1 MDTQPHISTTPLPPL
16 SVSVLT
22 GGGPSAIASVA
33 LCGRDAERIVRNL
46 FRRSLPACGRL
57 AFGALQDGD
66 TVIDSIVLGRER
78 ADCFVVHCHGNPL
91 LVEHIVRVCQR
102 YGAQLQSAD
111 ECLFG
116 QLQGACRTR
125 IEAEA
130 RLAMT
135 RAATREGVEL
145 IAGQIEGGL
154 SAWARDWI
162 ESKSFEINQLH
173 KECAT
178 VLRRSKTARLLIEG
192 VRIGLLGPPNS
203 GKSTLLNQLAAEN
216 AAIVSDSAGTT
227 RDWVSTTCRIGPLRA
242 EVIDTAGLDTTLAVD
257 NVLDRAAQQ
266 AAVEAAKTCDLV
278 LHIRDCTQRHPLVV
292 PMTVSAAG
300 LTVYTKSDLL
310 PNQKAFSPDTSEPWV
325 LVSAL
330 TGRGVEALC
339 RAILAVLK
347 IDSLEPHLPICFT
360 DRQRTCLQTLA
371 ASDCEVIIKKELTS
385 LIGAG

>member
-1 MDTQPHISTTPLPPL
+1 MDTQYHISTMSSPPL

-22 GGGPSAIASVA
+22 GGAAAAIASVA
-33 LCGRDAERIVRNL
+33 LCGRDAERIVGEL

-57 AFGALQDGD
+57 AFGPLQDGD
-66 TVIDSIVLGRER
+66 TVVDSVVLGRER
-78 ADCFVVHCHGNPL
+78 TDCFVLHCHGNPL
-91 LVEHIVRVCQR
+91 LVEQIVRVCQR
-102 YGAQLQSAD
+102 YGARLQSAD
-111 ECLFG
+111 EYLFG
-116 QLQGACRTR
+116 QLQAACRTP

-145 IAGQIEGGL
+145 IAGQIEDGL
-154 SAWARDWI
+154 SAWAKGWI
-162 ESKSFEINQLH
+162 KSKSFEINQLH
-173 KECAT
+173 DECAAI
-178 VLRRSKTARLLIEG
+178 LRRSKTAQRLING

-203 GKSTLLNQLAAEN
+203 GKSTLLNRLAAEN

-257 NVLDRAAQQ
+257 NVLDRAAQH
-266 AAVEAAKTCDLV
+266 AAVEVVKTCDLV
-278 LHIRDCTQRHPLVV
+278 LHIRDCTRQQPLVL

-310 PNQKAFSPDTSEPWV
+310 PNQKAFSPDTPEPWV

-330 TGRGVEALC
+330 TGQGVEVLG

-360 DRQRTCLQTLA
+360 DRQRTHLQTLA
-371 ASDCEVIIKKELTS
+371 TSDCQVIIKKELTS
-385 LIGAG
+385 LLGAV